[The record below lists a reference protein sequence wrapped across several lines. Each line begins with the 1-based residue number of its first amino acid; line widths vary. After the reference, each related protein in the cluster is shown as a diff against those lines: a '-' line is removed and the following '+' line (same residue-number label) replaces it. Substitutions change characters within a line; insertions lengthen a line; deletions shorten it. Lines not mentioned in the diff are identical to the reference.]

1 MSTVARTATHYLIC
15 CCLSV
20 SLACGSNDVADQT
33 EVTDEG
39 PVAAPAASEPDAGDD
54 PDSGPGRSAD
64 AGAYDARARTPD
76 AQTVPGDARA
86 SQDSGQSDASALGD
100 AAPPKDAASSD
111 ASVSDPDDPCEP
123 TSDMLAGQTSG
134 GREDGFIEMQVQ
146 PPNEYTRLRTTMV
159 VGAKPAK
166 SGTVFVWPGFQPLRA
181 SMNFSPIGNGVL
193 QPVLGWG
200 PACAPG
206 GLRDYSSW
214 WISAMYVNTNTR
226 EPGYGGCYGS
236 KILRVEPRD
245 VLDVDIELKGTSWI
259 QRVRNART
267 GEAIEYAIDLKGQ
280 QQNRAL
286 FWIELPNGAA
296 RPVEDAEFGSVV
308 LTTKMPAVSACNALA
323 RGGRDFLAKPRFSK
337 DGLHCCVDRLVL
349 RANGVAAT
357 SMP

>member
-1 MSTVARTATHYLIC
+1 MSTVARAATHYLML

-20 SLACGSNDVADQT
+20 SLACGANDVDDHT
-33 EVTDEG
+33 EVTDEE
-39 PVAAPAASEPDAGDD
+39 PISAPADSEPEAVDD
-54 PDSGPGRSAD
+54 SDSEPMRTAD
-64 AGAYDARARTPD
+64 AGAKDARASAPD
-76 AQTVPGDARA
+76 AQTAPSDARA
-86 SQDSGQSDASALGD
+86 PQDSGQSAAAALGD
-100 AAPPKDAASSD
+100 AAPANDAASSD
-111 ASVSDPDDPCEP
+111 ASASDPDDPCEP
-123 TSDMLAGQTSG
+123 SGDMLAGQTSG
-134 GREDGFIEMQVQ
+134 GRGDGFIEMQVQ

-181 SMNFSPIGNGVL
+181 GMNFTPIGNGVL

-245 VLDVDIELKGTSWI
+245 VLDVDIELEGKTWV
-259 QRVRNART
+259 QRVHNERT
-267 GEAIEYAIDLKGQ
+267 GETIEYSIDLKGQ

-286 FWIELPNGAA
+286 FWIELPGGTA

-337 DGLHCCVDRLVL
+337 DKLHCCVDRLVL
-349 RANGVAAT
+349 RANGVTAT
-357 SMP
+357 STP